1 VRPAPLTLPCFS
13 AQLLRLLSVYIHRVA
28 AYLPEQVVTNEHFTR
43 LNGLSDEWIIERTGI
58 RERRKAGSAENT
70 NTMAVEATRRALAQ
84 APAFPA
90 DEVDLIIGATYTP
103 HDTIYTLA
111 HAVQRDLG
119 VNDIPVV
126 SISSACSSLLN
137 AIEIV
142 EGYFAL
148 GKAHRAVVV
157 VSEHNTAYNNEQDT
171 IAGHLWGDGA
181 ATLLLTKERLAPTD
195 LHVVEVI
202 TGGAAVSGKADEAVT
217 LKLLDRGIVMPH
229 GRDVFTHACQYMARV
244 TQQVLERQQLTLDSL
259 TYLIPH
265 QANLRITKNV
275 VQQLQ
280 LPAERAV
287 SNIEQLGNTGC
298 AGAAIGLADTWS
310 QLQPGNHVVITVF
323 GGGYSF
329 GAMLLK
335 Y

>member
-1 VRPAPLTLPCFS
+1 
-13 AQLLRLLSVYIHRVA
+13 VYIHQVA

-43 LNGLSDEWIIERTGI
+43 LNGLSDDWIIERTGI
-58 RERRKAGSAENT
+58 RERRKAGPAENT
-70 NTMAVEATRRALAQ
+70 NTMAIAATRRALAL

-90 DEVDLIIGATYTP
+90 AAVDLIVGATYTP
-103 HDTIYTLA
+103 YDTIYTLA

-148 GKAHRAVVV
+148 GKARRAVVV
-157 VSEHNTAYNNEQDT
+157 VSEHNTAYNNEEDT
-171 IAGHLWGDGA
+171 VAGHLWGDGS
-181 ATLLLTKERLAPTD
+181 ATLLLSKERLAPTD
-195 LHVVEVI
+195 LRVVEVQ
-202 TGGAAVSGKADEAVT
+202 TGGAAVAGKADEAVT
-217 LKLLDRGIVMPH
+217 LKLLHRGIVMPH

-244 TQQVLERQQLTLDSL
+244 TQQILERQHLTLDSL

-275 VQQLQ
+275 LQQLQ
-280 LPAERAV
+280 LPVERAV

-298 AGAAIGLADTWS
+298 AGAAIGLADTWD
-310 QLQPGNHVVITVF
+310 QLQPGNRVMITVF

-329 GAMLLK
+329 GAMLLQ